1 MTSIRTGKGGFEV
14 DGKVYDFDVGDPN
27 ALGSDFGNP
36 DRGDIKVDDSVKD
49 LSKKTRST
57 LGKYLSDVTKG
68 KKGSSLGVPNRFTID
83 PPPSLTSVDEITNS
97 TNKGMPTP
105 LSATG
110 NNDRFADRAATS
122 GVTPGPAGDPAT
134 TLGDLSKGKQSP
146 LKTDGHALLPSVT
159 KDNQGPIIGGY
170 TSKVLS
176 INRFTADGAK
186 FSNDGRAFNVHGI
199 NASPDV
205 MKSVGVMLSLR
216 GSQEFPAAFQD
227 DINPQNAGAVAGA
240 LIPSPNQLGVLKVSK
255 VLLEAR
261 DALEHIASDADAPTE
276 ITISPIGDQS
286 WGALNNVEEP
296 WSGTLNLGM
305 IAMALALQAAM
316 LLAFEGLGAL
326 IGPVGGGGTSPGPV
340 RNPNGTYVKGSY
352 LATPLANPNNVGFPP
367 NLMAL
372 LGIHGTRFPFGDA
385 LKTGVAAFFVG
396 GDKAKEGLGSQLA
409 GALTSAVSNAL
420 SDNSSAGF
428 LIIVSRQIIRAG
440 QVIASQIEK
449 IAGAFASN
457 PIFGIKG
464 ILGLFDIIKQSK
476 LIAAINIFTT
486 LGDAILSED
495 EHSKDTAGPTEKG
508 MVSSI
513 DSVNSDVPGA
523 SVKKSRLKPKEE
535 TSNHLKLAWAA
546 NRAPAMYLIPDSI
559 MTMTLA
565 DQKLGS
571 FRGPLGAQDPDT
583 RGYLVVQS
591 ESDRSQN
598 GARIPRESKNPTGLD
613 VKKMETVLESEY
625 MPFYFHDLRTNEII
639 SFHAFLASLQ
649 DDYQVNWETIDAY
662 GRVDPVKIYKST
674 GRRIGMSFYVAAL
687 DKKDFDEMWMKLNKL
702 VTLVYPQ
709 YTKGRTLTDGTNTTF
724 TQPFSQLIGASPL
737 IRIRLGDLLR
747 SNYSRFA
754 LARLFGAADGDM
766 KLDGQAIKFEGA
778 MNLIKD
784 PAVTKQVIE
793 TIEKAQG
800 DSNSEYYLT
809 SAGWAAAMEPVGAS
823 ISIGI
828 GGPSVPDQAPTM
840 KIAQDDLGYFKFK
853 IKKKLSNGMVAVEP
867 AIKTAEEL
875 AAQGYGTIEASALI
889 KMLEDRYN
897 NAKNP
902 TTRVIGGESGYAV
915 PQHALRLS
923 SKTLEKIF
931 GGSSGI
937 ATAIQNIDKLS
948 AFLDVE
954 KNALV
959 KSFRSVQGK
968 GLGGVIETM
977 SFDWYDKVTWE
988 IDPNS
993 RAPKMCK
1000 VTLTFVPI
1008 HDVSPGIDHL
1018 GYNRAPIYPV
1028 GEAMGAGFDTDKS
1041 G

>member
-1 MTSIRTGKGGFEV
+1 MASTRTGKGGFEI

-27 ALGSDFGNP
+27 AQGSDFGNP
-36 DRGDIKVDDSVKD
+36 DKGDINVDDSTKD

-68 KKGSSLGVPNRFTID
+68 KKGSSLGVPNRFTIE
-83 PPPSLTSVDEITNS
+83 PPPSPQSIDEIAVS
-97 TNKGMPTP
+97 TGDGMPTP
-105 LSATG
+105 LGATP
-110 NNDRFADRAATS
+110 NDDRFADRTATS
-122 GVTPGPAGDPAT
+122 GVTPGPTGDPAT

-146 LKTDGHALLPSVT
+146 LKTDGHALLPAVGLN
-159 KDNQGPIIGGY
+159 NQGPIVGGY

-176 INRFTADGAK
+176 INRFTAGGAK
-186 FSNDGRAFNVHGI
+186 FSDDGRAFNVHGI
-199 NASPDV
+199 NASPDM
-205 MKSVGVMLSLR
+205 MKSVGAMLSLR

-240 LIPSPNQLGVLKVSK
+240 LIPSPNQLGVLKVPK

-261 DALEHIASDADAPTE
+261 DALEHIASDANAPTE

-305 IAMALALQAAM
+305 IAMALALQATM

-326 IGPVGGGGTSPGPV
+326 IGTAGGGQPSSPARIQGIY
-340 RNPNGTYVKGSY
+340 TKGSY
-352 LATPLANPNNVGFPP
+352 LATPLADPNNVGFPP

-385 LKTGVAAFFVG
+385 LKTGAAAFFVG
-396 GDKAKEGLGSQLA
+396 GDKAKEGLGNQLV
-409 GALTSAVSNAL
+409 GTLTSTVNNAL
-420 SDNSSAGF
+420 FDNSSAGF

-440 QVIASQIEK
+440 QVIAVQIEK
-449 IAGAFASN
+449 IASAFASN
-457 PIFGIKG
+457 PISGIKG
-464 ILGLFDIIKQSK
+464 ILGLLDIIKQSK
-476 LIAAINIFTT
+476 LIAAVNIFTT
-486 LGDAILSED
+486 LGDAILSE
-495 EHSKDTAGPTEKG
+495 ETFSKDTSGPTEKG

-513 DSVNSDVPGA
+513 DSFDSGVPGA
-523 SVKKSRLKPKEE
+523 NVKKSRLKKPTEAE
-535 TSNHLKLAWAA
+535 SSNLKLAWAA

-565 DQKLGS
+565 DQKLES

-583 RGYLVVQS
+583 RSYLVVQS
-591 ESDRSQN
+591 ESDRVQN
-598 GARIPRESKNPTGLD
+598 GTRIPRESKSPTGFD
-613 VKKMETVLESEY
+613 VKKMETALESEY

-639 SFHAFLASLQ
+639 SFHAFLTSLS

-674 GRRIGMSFYVAAL
+674 GRRVGMSFYVAAL

-709 YTKGRTLTDGTNTTF
+709 YTKGRTLTDGINTTF

-754 LARLFGAADGDM
+754 LARLFGAGDGDM

-778 MNLIKD
+778 INIIKD
-784 PAVTKQVIE
+784 PAVANQVIE
-793 TIEKAQG
+793 TVKKAQG
-800 DSNSEYYLT
+800 DSSSEYYLS
-809 SAGWAAAMEPVGAS
+809 SAGWSAAMEPTGAG
-823 ISIGI
+823 ISVGI
-828 GGPSVPDQAPTM
+828 GGPSPPDQAPTM
-840 KIAQDDLGYFKFK
+840 KIDEGDLGYFKFK
-853 IKKKLSNGMVAVEP
+853 IKKTLSNGMVAVAP
-867 AIKTAEEL
+867 AIKTANEL
-875 AAQGYGTIEASALI
+875 VAHGYGTTAASTLI
-889 KMLEDRYN
+889 KTLEDRYN
-897 NAKNP
+897 NVENSNTK
-902 TTRVIGGESGYAV
+902 VIGGEKGYAV
-915 PQHALRLS
+915 PLHALRLS
-923 SKTLEKIF
+923 DKTLGKIF
-931 GGSSGI
+931 GESNGI
-937 ATAIQNIDKLS
+937 ATAIQNIDQLS
-948 AFLDVE
+948 AFLDIE

-968 GLGGVIETM
+968 GLGGVIESM
-977 SFDWYDKVTWE
+977 NFDWYDKVTWE
-988 IDPNS
+988 IDANS

-1028 GEAMGAGFDTDKS
+1028 GEAMRTGFDPDKS

>member
-1 MTSIRTGKGGFEV
+1 MAGTRTGKGGFEI

-27 ALGSDFGNP
+27 AEGSDFGNP
-36 DRGDIKVDDSVKD
+36 DKGDIKVDDSPKD

-83 PPPSLTSVDEITNS
+83 PPPSPHSVDEIAIS
-97 TNKGMPTP
+97 TNKGVPTP
-105 LSATG
+105 LGATP

-146 LKTDGHALLPSVT
+146 LKTDGHTLLSAVGP
-159 KDNQGPIIGGY
+159 DNQGPIIGGY

-176 INRFTADGAK
+176 VNRFTAGGAK
-186 FSNDGRAFNVHGI
+186 FSDDSRAFNVHGI
-199 NASPDV
+199 NASPNM

-216 GSQEFPAAFQD
+216 GSQEFPASFQD
-227 DINPQNAGAVAGA
+227 DINPQNAGSVAGA
-240 LIPSPNQLGVLKVSK
+240 LIPSPNQLGVLKVPK

-261 DALEHIASDADAPTE
+261 DALEHIANDADAPTE
-276 ITISPIGDQS
+276 ITISPIGNQS

-305 IAMALALQAAM
+305 IAMALALQVAM

-326 IGPVGGGGTSPGPV
+326 IGLAGGGQPPSPA
-340 RNPNGTYVKGSY
+340 RNPNGTYTKGSY
-352 LATPLANPNNVGFPP
+352 LATPLVSSGVNFPP
-367 NLMAL
+367 NLRAL
-372 LGIHGTRFPFGDA
+372 LGIHSTRFPFGVA
-385 LKTGVAAFFVG
+385 LKTGAAAFFVG
-396 GDKAKEGLGSQLA
+396 GEKAKEGLGGQLV
-409 GALTSAVSNAL
+409 GALTSAVNNAL
-420 SDNSSAGF
+420 SDSSSAGF
-428 LIIVSRQIIRAG
+428 LVIVSRQIIRVG
-440 QVIASQIEK
+440 QVIAAQIEK
-449 IAGAFASN
+449 IASAFASN
-457 PIFGIKG
+457 PISGIKG
-464 ILGLFDIIKQSK
+464 ILGLLDVIKQSK
-476 LIAAINIFTT
+476 LIAAINIFTM

-495 EHSKDTAGPTEKG
+495 AFNKDTTSPTERG
-508 MVSSI
+508 MVSNIDSI
-513 DSVNSDVPGA
+513 DSDVPGA
-523 SVKKSRLKPKEE
+523 SVKKSRLKKPKEE
-535 TSNHLKLAWAA
+535 AGNHLKLAWAA

-571 FRGPLGAQDPDT
+571 FKGPFGVQDPDT

-591 ESDRSQN
+591 ESDRLQN
-598 GARIPRESKNPTGLD
+598 GARIPRESKSPTGLD
-613 VKKMETVLESEY
+613 VQKMETALESEY

-639 SFHAFLASLQ
+639 SFHAFLASLS
-649 DDYQVNWETIDAY
+649 DDYQVNWETVDAY

-687 DKKDFDEMWMKLNKL
+687 DRKDFDEMWMKLNKL
-702 VTLVYPQ
+702 VTLIYPQ
-709 YTKGRTLTDGTNTTF
+709 YTKGRTITDGTNTTF

-766 KLDGQAIKFEGA
+766 KLAGQNIKFEGA
-778 MNLIKD
+778 MNIIKD
-784 PAVTKQVIE
+784 PTTAKRVIE
-793 TIEKAQG
+793 AIKKALG
-800 DSNSEYYLT
+800 DSSSEYYLS
-809 SAGWAAAMEPVGAS
+809 SAGWAAAMEPTGAS
-823 ISIGI
+823 IPIGI
-828 GGPSVPDQAPTM
+828 GGPSTPDQAPTM
-840 KIAQDDLGYFKFK
+840 KIDEGDLGYFKFK
-853 IKKKLSNGMVAVEP
+853 IKKTLSNGMVAVEP
-867 AIKTAEEL
+867 AIKTVSEL
-875 AAQGYGTIEASALI
+875 ASHGYETTKASALV
-889 KMLEDRYN
+889 KALEDKYN
-897 NAKNP
+897 NPENSNTK
-902 TTRVIGGESGYAV
+902 VIGGKNGYAV
-915 PQHALRLS
+915 PLHALRLS
-923 SKTLEKIF
+923 SKTLKKIL
-931 GGSSGI
+931 GESSGI
-937 ATAIQNIDKLS
+937 ATAIQNIDQLS

-959 KSFRSVQGK
+959 KSFHSMQGK

-988 IDPNS
+988 IDLNS
-993 RAPKMCK
+993 QAPKMCK

-1008 HDVSPGIDHL
+1008 HDISPGIDHL

-1028 GEAMGAGFDTDKS
+1028 GEAMGSRFDFSKS